1 MKAVNNKVAL
11 AFVCL
16 FVGFLIAVQFR
27 VQKDVRSSSA
37 LQRTE
42 ELVARLQN
50 SEKEREALAK
60 EVVELRNRVAE
71 LASGAD
77 TIKALS
83 SELENLRVA
92 AGLVDLKGPGVTVV
106 MEDSKRAPK
115 PGEDPNAFLIH
126 DDDVL
131 RVINELRASGAEA
144 ISVNGQRVTA
154 RTEIRCVGPT
164 ISVNG
169 VRLSP
174 PIVINA
180 IGNADTMEAAL
191 KMRGGVIDAVAVWGI
206 EVVVKKEAE
215 VTVPAYKGS
224 LKFEYARPVKKASGE

>member
-1 MKAVNNKVAL
+1 MKAVNNKIAL

-16 FVGFLIAVQFR
+16 FLGFMIAVQFR
-27 VQKDVRSSSA
+27 VQKDIRSSNA
-37 LQRTE
+37 MQRTE

-60 EVVELRNRVAE
+60 EVWELRNRIAE

-83 SELENLRVA
+83 AELENLRVA
-92 AGLVDLKGPGVTVV
+92 AGLVDLKGPGVTVI

-154 RTEIRCVGPT
+154 RTEVRCVGPT

-206 EVVVKKEAE
+206 EVKVKKEAE
-215 VTVPAYKGS
+215 VSVPAYKGS
-224 LKFEYARPVKKASGE
+224 LQFEYAQPAKKASGE